1 MSAAPW
7 WAPRPGSAAH
17 AVQTTIRAVL
27 ASLILAAFL
36 ALSYFIPS

>member
-7 WAPRPGSAAH
+7 WQPSPGTAAH
-17 AVQTTIRAVL
+17 AVQTAIRVGL
-27 ASLILAAFL
+27 ASLVLAAFL

>member
-7 WAPRPGSAAH
+7 WQPSPGTAAH